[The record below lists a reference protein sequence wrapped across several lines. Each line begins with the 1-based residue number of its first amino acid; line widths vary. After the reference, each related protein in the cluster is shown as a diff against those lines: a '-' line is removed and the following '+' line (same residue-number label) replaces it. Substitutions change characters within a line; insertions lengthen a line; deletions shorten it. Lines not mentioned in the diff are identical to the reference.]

1 MYKRQELDNISL
13 YYFPRKKLQKPIEA
27 GISAPTSGY
36 GKTDNPEWKDDGFYF
51 FKINGKYLEVPTKY
65 KKLLELKIFDDVKL
79 KAFRKKYKLDL
90 RKEGKLIE
98 LVKYFNEN

>member
-1 MYKRQELDNISL
+1 MSFEV
-13 YYFPRKKLQKPIEA
+13 
-27 GISAPTSGY
+27 APSIFGS
-36 GKTDNPEWKDDGFYF
+36 FYF
-51 FKINGKYLEVPTKY
+51 FEINGKYLEVPTKY
-65 KKLLELKIFDDVKL
+65 KKLLELKIFDEEKL